1 MTRTPL
7 LVAFVLALVLAAA
20 ACGREP
26 RPEAKPAPVEPAAP
40 PPKPMTPPPEPE
52 ATADQ
57 LPLEEDFAPQ
67 AEQEITAANYRAALD
82 AIEKEMATDSR

>member
-1 MTRTPL
+1 MTRTAL
-7 LVAFVLALVLAAA
+7 LFALVLAAS
-20 ACGREP
+20 ACGGKS
-26 RPEAKPAPVEPAAP
+26 RPEAKPAPIEPAAP
-40 PPKPMTPPPEPE
+40 PPKPMTPPPEAE